1 MNLLVIGGSGFV
13 GTNVITF
20 LTSIHSDWRIE
31 IYSRSSS
38 ETSQKNLK
46 LLRRKNLVT
55 IIDTE
60 SSMNNVS
67 KYDLILDFGDNADL
81 SISDSKLNSELEK
94 LLRNVSKHVH
104 YIFLSST
111 EVYGD
116 VNEGDVV
123 SEETEVSPKSRYAE
137 NKLRIESTITNL
149 SQKYFLPNITII
161 RSCSL
166 YGVYQFG
173 NKLIINC
180 IRKTLLQEPM
190 NIINKHTH
198 KTYMHISEFCY
209 ILHEI
214 ILNKVLG
221 TYNVSGKECYSNQQI
236 LQIVRERV
244 GQEKDSEG
252 HCDTTS
258 LYFRENDGERYPV
271 SIEKLKQKIT
281 WYQSSNFPFAIDEII
296 EYVKKEMSL

>member
-20 LTSIHSDWRIE
+20 LTSIHTDWEIE

-38 ETSQKNLK
+38 ETAQKNLS
-46 LLRRKNLVT
+46 LLQRKHLVT
-55 IIDTE
+55 IIDVK
-60 SSMNNVS
+60 SIRNNIS

-81 SISDSKLNSELEK
+81 SISDSKSDLELEM
-94 LLRNVSKHVH
+94 LLKNVSKHVH

-123 SEETEVSPKSRYAE
+123 SEETEVNPKSSYAK
-137 NKLRIESTITNL
+137 NKLRIESTIKKL

-166 YGVYQFG
+166 YGLYQFG
-173 NKLIINC
+173 NKLIPNC
-180 IRKTLLQEPM
+180 IRRTLLQEP
-190 NIINKHTH
+190 IDLINKQTH
-198 KTYMHISEFCY
+198 KTYLHISEFCY

-221 TYNVSGKECYSNQQI
+221 TYNVSGTECYSNQQI
-236 LQIVRERV
+236 LQIIRERIGV
-244 GQEKDSEG
+244 EEDFYA
-252 HCDTTS
+252 TTS
-258 LYFRENDGERYPV
+258 FYNRENDGERYPV

-281 WYQSSNFPFAIDEII
+281 WYQSSNFLFAIDEII
-296 EYVKKEMSL
+296 EYVRKEMTF